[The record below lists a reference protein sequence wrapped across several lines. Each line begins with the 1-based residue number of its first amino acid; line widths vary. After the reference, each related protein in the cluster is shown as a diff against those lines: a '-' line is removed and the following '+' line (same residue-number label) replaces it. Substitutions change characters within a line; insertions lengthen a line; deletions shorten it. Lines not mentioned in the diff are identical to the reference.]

1 LALHR
6 QQLSNFMSSE
16 SEVRRRIG
24 ERGKVTFAEFMSVA
38 LYWPHGGY
46 YMGREPVG
54 AQGDYYTSPAVHP
67 AFGALLAVQ
76 LFQMWREMDSPSSFT
91 VLELGAG
98 NGLLCRDV
106 MAYAKELPQ
115 GFAAALRYVCLDRR
129 APDPIEKGIPVT
141 DRVMADGLP
150 FKGIQGCILSNEY
163 LDAFPV
169 HQVTMTADGLQEVFV
184 SVEDEDLVEVLGEL
198 SDTGLAGRLENLGI
212 TLAEG
217 QTAEI
222 NLGLERW
229 TQEVTGALERGYV
242 LTIDYGRTA
251 PDLYDPDARPRGTLV
266 TYHQHLQTDAPLT
279 RIGEQDITAQVDFT
293 STARAGEKAGLET
306 LGLVTQREFLSN
318 LNLGILQQQ
327 LGSHSLSPSQ
337 FQANRAGMIDLARP
351 GGLGEFKVLIQG
363 KGMGSKRVW
372 GLERSD
378 DCSALVEG
386 LPAPLL
392 TSQHLS
398 LPDGRFPGGETEFE
412 AFWPFPDA
420 EFPPQ

>member
-1 LALHR
+1 
-6 QQLSNFMSSE
+6 MSAE
-16 SEVRRRIG
+16 SEIKRRIRKRG
-24 ERGKVTFAEFMSVA
+24 ESGKITFAEFMSVA

-46 YMGREPVG
+46 YTGREPVG

-76 LFQMWREMDSPSSFT
+76 LFQMWREMGSPSTFT

-106 MAYAKELPQ
+106 TAYATNLPQ

-129 APDPIEKGIPVT
+129 TPDSIEKGIPGT
-141 DRVMADGLP
+141 GRVVADGLP
-150 FKGIQGCILSNEY
+150 FQGIEGCILSNEY
-163 LDAFPV
+163 LDAFAV

-184 SVEDEDLVEVLGEL
+184 SLDGEDLVEVLGEP
-198 SDTGLAGRLENLGI
+198 SDTRLAGRLDDLGI

-222 NLGLERW
+222 NLELERW
-229 TQEVTGALERGYV
+229 ANKVAGALDRGYV

-251 PDLYDPDARPRGTLV
+251 PDLYDSDARLRGTLV

-279 RIGEQDITAQVDFT
+279 LIGRQDITAQVDFT
-293 STARAGEKAGLET
+293 ATARAGEKAGFGT

-318 LNLGILQQQ
+318 LNLGVLQQH
-327 LGSHSLSPSQ
+327 LSNHSLSPRQ
-337 FQANRAGMIDLARP
+337 LQANGAGMLDLARP
-351 GGLGEFKVLIQG
+351 GGLGDFKVLIQG
-363 KGMGSKRVW
+363 KGIEVKQLW

-392 TSQHLS
+392 TDQHLS
-398 LPDGRFPGGETEFE
+398 LPDGRFSRGETEFE
-412 AFWPFPDA
+412 AFWPLPDA
-420 EFPPQ
+420 EAPHQ